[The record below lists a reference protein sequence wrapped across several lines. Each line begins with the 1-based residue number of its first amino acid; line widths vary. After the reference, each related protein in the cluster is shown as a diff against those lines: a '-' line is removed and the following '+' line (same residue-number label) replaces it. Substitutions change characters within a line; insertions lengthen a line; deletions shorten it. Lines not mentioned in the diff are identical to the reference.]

1 MRDTPRSLML
11 FAAGFGTRMGALTQ
25 DRPKPL
31 VEVAGKPLVDHAL
44 ALVHEAGIAKVVAN
58 VHYRADQM
66 EAYLA
71 PRGVEISD
79 ERAEIL
85 ETGGGL
91 RKALPQ
97 LGTGPVFTLNTDAVW
112 TGDNV
117 ITTLQ
122 AAWDSERMDALVAL
136 VPPEQA
142 LGHTGAGDF
151 AMAPDGSLTRGT
163 GYIYTGAQILVTDG
177 LAEIAEDHFSLN
189 RLWDQMIARGRLYG
203 VVHRGGWCDVGRP
216 NSISL
221 AEGMLE
227 GAAR

>member
-44 ALVHEAGIAKVVAN
+44 ELVHEAGIAKVVAN

-66 EAYLA
+66 EAYLVS
-71 PRGVEISD
+71 RGVEISD

-91 RKALPQ
+91 RKALSR
-97 LGTGPVFTLNTDAVW
+97 LGAGPVFTLNTDAVW

-117 ITTLQ
+117 ITTLK
-122 AAWDSERMDALVAL
+122 AAWDGERMDALLAL
-136 VPPEQA
+136 ITPDQA

-151 AMAPDGSLTRGT
+151 AMAPDGSLTRGK
-163 GYIYTGAQILVTDG
+163 GYVYTGAQILVTDG
-177 LAEIAEDHFSLN
+177 LAGIAEDHFSLN

-216 NSISL
+216 SSIAL